1 MIREIENKDID
12 KVMEIWL
19 KSTIKAHNF
28 ISKEYWENNYN
39 TVKDIYTHVRNIYI
53 RRWRKK

>member
-39 TVKDIYTHVRNIYI
+39 TVKDIYTHVRNIY
-53 RRWRKK
+53 RRR